1 MKKIILSIF
10 IFVLAIPIALAY
22 EEVSLDAEELNVLKV
37 PKSPVLE
44 YEKEHKENY
53 SNSRYENYFDA
64 EDDVFESKAGKTFS
78 KFVNDVVINKKLN
91 QKLSGYENMYLEK
104 DE

>member
-1 MKKIILSIF
+1 MKQIILSIY
-10 IFVLAIPIALAY
+10 ILVLVIPVTLAC

-64 EDDVFESKAGKTFS
+64 EDDIFESKAGKTFG
-78 KFVNDVVINKKLN
+78 KFVNDVVINNKLN

-104 DE
+104 ED